1 MKRDPWSF
9 LRLSVSSLLGRVS
22 GLQSEAA
29 KRLAA
34 NAGTL
39 PYNDELVD
47 YVRAEYA
54 SGRPVLLL
62 TTSPA
67 ELAAGIPA
75 YLGIAAEICGSA
87 PDRKLN
93 SGTID
98 DLLCTRFGSGNFEY
112 AGHSNADLPIWKSA
126 RSALVVAPTSR
137 LTRELPKRQRNY
149 RILSTKP
156 FRVSELLR
164 ALRPHQWL
172 KNLLLFV
179 PLIVS
184 HQVTSV
190 SKILAATIAC
200 FCFSLCASFAYIVND
215 LLDLPSDR
223 LHPRKRL
230 RPFASGNLRI
240 GLGVALALGCLSLA
254 LSTSFLLPTVFRWV
268 LLTYLLVTFSY
279 SLSLKNRAVVDV
291 VVLAGLY
298 TMRLIAGSAAT
309 AIRPSFWLLAL
320 SMFLFLS
327 LAMVKRYAELLMVLA
342 QSKSD
347 AHGRGYT
354 INDLPLLLGMG
365 CSSGLV
371 ATLVVALYV
380 NSPDVRPLYHMPGAL
395 WLTVPLMLYWINRV
409 WLKTHRGEMHDDPLV
424 FAASDRP
431 SLLVGLCMLA
441 VLVIATIGLPWWD
454 PGVAH

>member
-1 MKRDPWSF
+1 
-9 LRLSVSSLLGRVS
+9 
-22 GLQSEAA
+22 
-29 KRLAA
+29 
-34 NAGTL
+34 
-39 PYNDELVD
+39 
-47 YVRAEYA
+47 
-54 SGRPVLLL
+54 
-62 TTSPA
+62 
-67 ELAAGIPA
+67 
-75 YLGIAAEICGSA
+75 
-87 PDRKLN
+87 
-93 SGTID
+93 
-98 DLLCTRFGSGNFEY
+98 
-112 AGHSNADLPIWKSA
+112 
-126 RSALVVAPTSR
+126 
-137 LTRELPKRQRNY
+137 
-149 RILSTKP
+149 
-156 FRVSELLR
+156 
-164 ALRPHQWL
+164 
-172 KNLLLFV
+172 
-179 PLIVS
+179 
-184 HQVTSV
+184 
-190 SKILAATIAC
+190 
-200 FCFSLCASFAYIVND
+200 
-215 LLDLPSDR
+215 
-223 LHPRKRL
+223 
-230 RPFASGNLRI
+230 
-240 GLGVALALGCLSLA
+240 
-254 LSTSFLLPTVFRWV
+254 
-268 LLTYLLVTFSY
+268 
-279 SLSLKNRAVVDV
+279 
-291 VVLAGLY
+291 
-298 TMRLIAGSAAT
+298 MRLIAGSAAT